1 MTTGT
6 IQMPEKIQLDE
17 STYSPTFGR
26 FIVQPLEKGFGVTI
40 GNAMRRV
47 LLSSLPGFAITAFKV
62 DGVQHEFSTI
72 PGVVEDVPDMV
83 LNMKQVRMKLIN
95 KKTNRVVVPLKGPM
109 DFTAGEIQKASPDV
123 EILNPKLHIATLNN
137 EANFELDLRIG
148 RGIGYVVAEENKAP
162 DQTLGVIPID
172 SVFTPIV
179 NVRYFVETTRVG
191 QQTDY
196 EKLTIEI
203 DTDGSI
209 TPDDALAYA
218 GKDHARPHP
227 ALHQFRHGARG
238 SQGGIGTGRGIRA
251 RPEGSSHA
259 GGRAGAFGP
268 LAQLPARRQHQN
280 NRRPRAPG
288 RVGASQVPQFRAEI
302 ARRTCGD
309 HRGGEAHVRHGRDE
323 VPERRGVIPPH
334 ARERHSLLISDTN
347 HATPQVRPKTQTH
360 GKPSPRHAR
369 RAFHG
374 AAAT

>member
-26 FIVQPLEKGFGVTI
+26 FIIQPLEKGFGVTI

-47 LLSSLPGFAITAFKV
+47 LLSSLPGFAITAFRV

-83 LNMKQVRMKLIN
+83 LNLKQVRMKLVN
-95 KKTNRVVVPLKGPM
+95 KKTNRIVVPLKGPM
-109 DFTAGEIQKASPDV
+109 DFTAGDIQRATPDV
-123 EILNPKLHIATLNN
+123 EILNPRMHIATLNT

-148 RGIGYVVAEENKAP
+148 RGIGYVVAEENKAV

-196 EKLTIEI
+196 EKLTIEL

-209 TPDDALAYA
+209 TPEDALAFA
-218 GKDHARPHP
+218 GKILRDHIQLFINFDMEPEAPKEESAQDAEFARIRKVLLTPVDELELSVRSHNCLR
-227 ALHQFRHGARG
+227 AANIKTIADLVRRDESELLKFRNF
-238 SQGGIGTGRGIRA
+238 GRK
-251 RPEGSSHA
+251 S
-259 GGRAGAFGP
+259 
-268 LAQLPARRQHQN
+268 LAEL
-280 NRRPRAPG
+280 
-288 RVGASQVPQFRAEI
+288 AEI
-302 ARRTCGD
+302 IEAEKLTFGMD
-309 HRGGEAHVRHGRDE
+309 VTKYLKEGE
-323 VPERRGVIPPH
+323 
-334 ARERHSLLISDTN
+334 
-347 HATPQVRPKTQTH
+347 
-360 GKPSPRHAR
+360 
-369 RAFHG
+369 
-374 AAAT
+374 

>member
-1 MTTGT
+1 
-6 IQMPEKIQLDE
+6 MPEKIQLDE

-83 LNMKQVRMKLIN
+83 LNLKQVRMKLVN
-95 KKTNRVVVPLKGPM
+95 KKTNRIVVPLKGPL
-109 DFTAGEIQKASPDV
+109 DFTAGEIQKATPDV
-123 EILNPKLHIATLNN
+123 EILNPKLHIATLNT

-209 TPDDALAYA
+209 TPEDALAYA
-218 GKDHARPHP
+218 GKILRDHIQLFINFDMEPEAPKEESAQDAEFSRIRKVLLTPVDELELSVRSHNCLR
-227 ALHQFRHGARG
+227 AANIKTIADLVRRDESELLKFRNF
-238 SQGGIGTGRGIRA
+238 GRK
-251 RPEGSSHA
+251 S
-259 GGRAGAFGP
+259 
-268 LAQLPARRQHQN
+268 LAEL
-280 NRRPRAPG
+280 
-288 RVGASQVPQFRAEI
+288 AEI
-302 ARRTCGD
+302 IEAEKLTFGMD
-309 HRGGEAHVRHGRDE
+309 VTKYLKEGE
-323 VPERRGVIPPH
+323 
-334 ARERHSLLISDTN
+334 
-347 HATPQVRPKTQTH
+347 
-360 GKPSPRHAR
+360 
-369 RAFHG
+369 
-374 AAAT
+374 

>member
-1 MTTGT
+1 
-6 IQMPEKIQLDE
+6 MPEKIQLDE

-83 LNMKQVRMKLIN
+83 LNLKQVRMKLVN
-95 KKTNRVVVPLKGPM
+95 KKINRIVVPLKGPL
-109 DFTAGEIQKASPDV
+109 DFTAGEIQKAAPDV
-123 EILNPKLHIATLNN
+123 EILNPALHIATLNA

-209 TPDDALAYA
+209 TPEEAMAYA
-218 GKDHARPHP
+218 GKILRDHIQLFINFDMEPEAPHEESEEDAEFTRIRKVLLTP
-227 ALHQFRHGARG
+227 VDELELSVRSHNCLRAANIKTIADLVRRDESELLKFRNF
-238 SQGGIGTGRGIRA
+238 GRK
-251 RPEGSSHA
+251 S
-259 GGRAGAFGP
+259 
-268 LAQLPARRQHQN
+268 LAEL
-280 NRRPRAPG
+280 
-288 RVGASQVPQFRAEI
+288 AEI
-302 ARRTCGD
+302 IEAEKLTFGMD
-309 HRGGEAHVRHGRDE
+309 VTKYLKEGE
-323 VPERRGVIPPH
+323 
-334 ARERHSLLISDTN
+334 
-347 HATPQVRPKTQTH
+347 
-360 GKPSPRHAR
+360 
-369 RAFHG
+369 
-374 AAAT
+374 

>member
-1 MTTGT
+1 
-6 IQMPEKIQLDE
+6 MPEKIQLDE

-83 LNMKQVRMKLIN
+83 LNLKQVRMKLIN

-109 DFTAGEIQKASPDV
+109 DFTAGDIQKATPDV
-123 EILNPKLHIATLNN
+123 EILNPKMHIATLNN

-209 TPDDALAYA
+209 TPEDALAYA
-218 GKDHARPHP
+218 GKILRDHIQLFINFDMEPEAPKEESEQDAEFARIRKVLLTPVDELELSVRSHNCLR
-227 ALHQFRHGARG
+227 AANIKTIADLVRRDESELLKFRNF
-238 SQGGIGTGRGIRA
+238 GRK
-251 RPEGSSHA
+251 S
-259 GGRAGAFGP
+259 
-268 LAQLPARRQHQN
+268 LAEL
-280 NRRPRAPG
+280 
-288 RVGASQVPQFRAEI
+288 AEI
-302 ARRTCGD
+302 IEAEKLTFGMD
-309 HRGGEAHVRHGRDE
+309 VTKYLKEGE
-323 VPERRGVIPPH
+323 
-334 ARERHSLLISDTN
+334 
-347 HATPQVRPKTQTH
+347 
-360 GKPSPRHAR
+360 
-369 RAFHG
+369 
-374 AAAT
+374 